1 MCRGRTFAGLVALA
15 ILTTV
20 TALSS
25 TTAAANCGDF
35 DGATQLIVRLDP
47 SVVSV
52 EDVNSAAGT
61 STAEVSDGVDGLYL
75 LDIPAGADPVA
86 TGTTIETTKG
96 VTWVNTNAEMTPPE
110 VDLSRIYAWR
120 IYAWNNQSP
129 VPTVSQFAAT
139 EVNLLAAQQLS
150 TGRGVVVAVL
160 DTGVQLDPGPHPD
173 LAESLNPGFDF
184 VDNDVIPG
192 ETRNGLDDD
201 GDGLVDEG
209 AGHGT
214 HVAGIVHQA
223 APDARIMPVRILD
236 DDGSG
241 SMWAAAQ
248 GMLWAA
254 EHGAKVINMS
264 LGTHGSASVLRDVV
278 RTVTAAGVVV
288 VAAAGNDGKDR
299 PMYPAATPE
308 AIAVGSVGAGDL
320 VSTFSNFGRW
330 VDVVAPGEDI
340 HSSYAFPA
348 DSYAASSGTSM
359 ATPWVAGEA
368 ALLISRNP
376 TLSPRAVSAAI
387 RLGARSIDVLNPL
400 RIGLLGGG
408 RIDMAASLRLV

>member
-1 MCRGRTFAGLVALA
+1 MCRGRTYAGFVALA
-15 ILTTV
+15 FLASFIAET
-20 TALSS
+20 S
-25 TTAAANCGDF
+25 TTAAAYGGDF
-35 DGATQLIVRLDP
+35 IGATQLIVRLDP
-47 SVVSV
+47 SVVTV

-61 STAEVSDGVDGLYL
+61 STADVSNGVDGLYL

-86 TGTTIETTKG
+86 TGTAIETTKG
-96 VTWVNTNAEMTPPE
+96 VTWVNTNAEVTPPE

-120 IYAWNNQSP
+120 IYAWNNESP
-129 VPTVSQFAAT
+129 VPSVSQYAAT
-139 EVNLLAAQQLS
+139 AVNQVAAQQLS

-160 DTGVQLDPGPHPD
+160 DTGVQLDPGPHRS
-173 LAESLNPGFDF
+173 LAESLDPGVDF
-184 VDNDVIPG
+184 VDDDGVPG
-192 ETRNGLDDD
+192 DTRNGVDDD

-236 DDGSG
+236 DDGTG
-241 SMWAAAQ
+241 TMWAAAQ

-348 DSYAASSGTSM
+348 DNYAASSGTSM

-387 RLGARSIDVLNPL
+387 TLGALSIDVLNPL